1 MSAAASRVARAW
13 MRLGPSALPF
23 ADAASKELPMGRLLR
38 LSLFQVTVGMAT
50 VLLIGTL
57 NRVLIVELG
66 VSAWLVSLMVALPLV
81 FAPFRTLVGFRSD
94 HHRSVLGWKR
104 VPYIWIGTLLQFG
117 GLSIMPFALIVL
129 SGDTHGPVV
138 YGHIASALAFLLV
151 GAGLQTTQTAGLA
164 LATDLAP
171 RDTRPRVIAL
181 MYVMLLLGMVVS
193 GLAFGV
199 LLATFSQIHLIQV
212 VQASAVLTM
221 VLNVVALWK
230 QEPRD
235 PSITSRAVAAPSF
248 REVWKGYTA
257 EGRALRFLAAVA
269 LGTAAFNMQDIILEP
284 YGGQV
289 LHLTVGQTTLL
300 TAGLAAGTLC
310 AFALAGRLLA
320 RGFDAC
326 RLAGY
331 GVLVGVLAFVLVI
344 FAAPLA
350 NALLFRLG
358 TPLIGFGT
366 GLFAC
371 GTLAVAMDR
380 DRLGHNGLAL
390 GAWGAAQA
398 TAAGLGIALGGA
410 LRDGVSALA
419 TRGALGEALATQ
431 AAGYEFVYLL
441 EIVLLFVTLAV
452 LGPLVGSARVATG
465 ATTDGE
471 LVANAG

>member
-1 MSAAASRVARAW
+1 
-13 MRLGPSALPF
+13 
-23 ADAASKELPMGRLLR
+23 
-38 LSLFQVTVGMAT
+38 
-50 VLLIGTL
+50 
-57 NRVLIVELG
+57 
-66 VSAWLVSLMVALPLV
+66 
-81 FAPFRTLVGFRSD
+81 
-94 HHRSVLGWKR
+94 
-104 VPYIWIGTLLQFG
+104 
-117 GLSIMPFALIVL
+117 
-129 SGDTHGPVV
+129 
-138 YGHIASALAFLLV
+138 
-151 GAGLQTTQTAGLA
+151 
-164 LATDLAP
+164 
-171 RDTRPRVIAL
+171 
-181 MYVMLLLGMVVS
+181 
-193 GLAFGV
+193 
-199 LLATFSQIHLIQV
+199 V

-221 VLNVVALWK
+221 VLNVIALWK

-235 PSITSRAVAAPSF
+235 PAITSRAVAAPSF
-248 REVWKGYTA
+248 REVWGRYAA

-452 LGPLVGSARVATG
+452 LGPLVGTARVATG
-465 ATTDGE
+465 ATTDGD

>member
-1 MSAAASRVARAW
+1 
-13 MRLGPSALPF
+13 MRLGPQALPF
-23 ADAASKELPMGRLLR
+23 ADAVSTELPLGRLLR

-94 HHRSVLGWKR
+94 HHRSVLGWRR

-129 SGDTHGPVV
+129 SGDTHGPII

-171 RDTRPRVIAL
+171 RATRPRVIAL
-181 MYVMLLLGMVVS
+181 MYVMLLLGMVIS

-199 LLATFSQIHLIQV
+199 LLAKFDQIHLIQV
-212 VQASAVLTM
+212 VQAAAMLTM
-221 VLNVVALWK
+221 VLNVIALWK

-235 PSITSRAVAAPSF
+235 PAYTRNAAPAPAF
-248 REVWKGYTA
+248 GEVWRSYASQGKT
-257 EGRALRFLAAVA
+257 LRFLAAVA

-289 LHLTVGQTTLL
+289 LHLGVGQTTLL
-300 TAGLAAGTLC
+300 TAALAAGTLC

-320 RGFDAC
+320 RGADPC

-331 GVLVGVLAFVLVI
+331 GVLVGVVAFALVI
-344 FAAPLA
+344 FAAPLG
-350 NALLFRLG
+350 NAALFRLG

-398 TAAGLGIALGGA
+398 TAAGLGIACGGA
-410 LRDGVSALA
+410 LRDGISALA
-419 TRGALGEALATQ
+419 MRGALGDALATP
-431 AAGYEFVYLL
+431 AAGYGFVYLL
-441 EIVLLFVTLAV
+441 EILLLFVTLAV
-452 LGPLVGSARVATG
+452 LGPLVGTTRDAPAARAQG
-465 ATTDGE
+465 S

>member
-1 MSAAASRVARAW
+1 

-23 ADAASKELPMGRLLR
+23 ADAASTELPLARLLR

-57 NRVLIVELG
+57 NRVLIVEMG
-66 VSAWLVSLMVALPLV
+66 MSAWLVSLMVALPLV

-129 SGDTHGPVV
+129 SGDTHGPVI

-171 RDTRPRVIAL
+171 RETRPRVIAL

-199 LLATFSQIHLIQV
+199 LLAKFDQIHLIQV
-212 VQASAVLTM
+212 VQAAALLTM

-235 PSITSRAVAAPSF
+235 PSVTSRAVAAPPF
-248 REVWKGYTA
+248 RDVWRAYTS
-257 EGRALRFLAAVA
+257 EGRAVRFLAAVA

-300 TAGLAAGTLC
+300 TAALAAGTLC
-310 AFALAGRLLA
+310 AFALAARMLA
-320 RGFDAC
+320 RGVDAC

-331 GVLVGVLAFVLVI
+331 GVLVGVLAFMLVI

-419 TRGALGEALATQ
+419 TRGALGEALVTQ

-441 EIVLLFVTLAV
+441 EIVLLFATLAV
-452 LGPLVGSARVATG
+452 LGPLVGASRVAPG
-465 ATTDGE
+465 ARAEGA
-471 LVANAG
+471 LVADAG